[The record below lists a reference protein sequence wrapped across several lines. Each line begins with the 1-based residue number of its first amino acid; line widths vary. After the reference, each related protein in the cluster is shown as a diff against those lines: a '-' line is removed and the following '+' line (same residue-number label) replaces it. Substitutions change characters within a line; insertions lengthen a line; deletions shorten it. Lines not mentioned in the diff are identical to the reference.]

1 MCQTKP
7 FLQDAK
13 RQKAHELLEAE
24 TIKSSVL
31 RHKLASFPHKLKA
44 ELSAALR
51 SAREIN
57 DTLIM
62 ELQVDL

>member
-1 MCQTKP
+1 MLY
-7 FLQDAK
+7 LQDAK

-31 RHKLASFPHKLKA
+31 RHKLASLPHKLRA
-44 ELSAALR
+44 ELSAALG

-57 DTLIM
+57 NRLIM
-62 ELQVDL
+62 DLQVN